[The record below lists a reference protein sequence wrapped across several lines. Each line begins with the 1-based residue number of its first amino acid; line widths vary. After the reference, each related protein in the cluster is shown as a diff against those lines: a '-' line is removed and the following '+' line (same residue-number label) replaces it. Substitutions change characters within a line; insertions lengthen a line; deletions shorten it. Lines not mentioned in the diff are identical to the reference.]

1 MNVSRFTLFLALKN
15 PNHKHNTTCIIKK
28 NFIFW
33 SHLGLFSRLSWN
45 LSSIPTLPLWYS
57 AAGCEAEAAQTHACT
72 TLFSH
77 RRYCIIRLT
86 RRKFSFSIFS
96 LFFTSIFFPHVYAMH
111 TTTTHA
117 DDTTGI
123 PYKTNGYASEPD
135 NTNYDSDY
143 ALKYHTLDRKR
154 TTTTTST
161 VTGNQ
166 HDEKWV
172 VMMMETFSNFVQCRW
187 IDEHHHSLH
196 DGQKTIENRLVAH
209 RRLLSLFS
217 KSNH

>member
-1 MNVSRFTLFLALKN
+1 MSLVLRFFLLLKT
-15 PNHKHNTTCIIKK
+15 PITNTTQHASSKK
-28 NFIFW
+28 
-33 SHLGLFSRLSWN
+33 
-45 LSSIPTLPLWYS
+45 TLYFDLISVYFRDYHEIWAQSLCSPLWYS

-172 VMMMETFSNFVQCRW
+172 VMMMETFSNFV
-187 IDEHHHSLH
+187 
-196 DGQKTIENRLVAH
+196 
-209 RRLLSLFS
+209 
-217 KSNH
+217 